1 MDERC
6 NAQDDEP
13 LNDAVEQQ
21 NLPLDTRPAV
31 DRPNNQSLKPGA
43 VPIGKLSVLMAMVA
57 LMIALFIGI
66 LLGGGVPDEVVRNNT
81 VLQAQIKQMSLALEK
96 QGNQINELADTINR
110 VFNTTQD
117 TAVRV
122 NDIYSNTDAK
132 NTGNI
137 KQILRKTD
145 EVVRNNTLM
154 QAQIKQMSLAIEK
167 QGNQIDELA
176 STTKRVFSTTQDT
189 AVRVNDIYS
198 NTDAKNTG
206 NIKQILKTTADSANT
221 LMKLAQSSSKIE
233 GVGTSTGA
241 AVKNVLAVANN
252 LLKTQSQSTLF
263 VSLQSVSCKNIK
275 AAHPSSPTGYYYPNG
290 RMVYCNMGKLCGS
303 SGGWTRLAHLDMSDV
318 TQSCPSG
325 FRLYQ
330 FANRRVCGR
339 PNSNGGSC
347 ASVKFPT
354 NGISYSQVCGRVVGH
369 ARATP
374 DALHNSNPQRN
385 NLNSFYVDGVSITR
399 GSPRKHVW
407 TFVAS
412 GATKITHGGAYNCPC
427 SPGSVQKVPSFIGNN
442 YYCEGGAGD
451 PLWDGRDCV
460 AIEKACCSSPNL
472 PWFHRQYNAPT
483 TDYMELRVCANQN
496 TNDEDVPISFYDI
509 YIQ

>member
-1 MDERC
+1 MAEDEPMDERY
-6 NAQDDEP
+6 NVQDDD
-13 LNDAVEQQ
+13 NTFEQQ
-21 NLPLDTRPAV
+21 NLPLDIQPAV
-31 DRPNNQSLKPGA
+31 DRQNSQSLKHGA
-43 VPIGKLSVLMAMVA
+43 VPIGKLSIDSLLMAMVA
-57 LMIALFIGI
+57 LLIALFIGI
-66 LLGGGVPDEVVRNNT
+66 LLGGGVPDEVIRNNT
-81 VLQAQIKQMSLALEK
+81 VLQAQIKQISLALEK
-96 QGNQINELADTINR
+96 QGNQIDELANTINR

-122 NDIYSNTDAK
+122 DDIYSNTDAK
-132 NTGNI
+132 STGNI

-176 STTKRVFSTTQDT
+176 STINRVFGTQQQ
-189 AVRVNDIYS
+189 S
-198 NTDAKNTG
+198 
-206 NIKQILKTTADSANT
+206 ILFT
-221 LMKLAQSSSKIE
+221 
-233 GVGTSTGA
+233 
-241 AVKNVLAVANN
+241 
-252 LLKTQSQSTLF
+252 
-263 VSLQSVSCKNIK
+263 SLQSVSCKDIK
-275 AAHPSSPTGYYYPNG
+275 AAHPSSPTGYYHPNG

-303 SGGWTRLAHLDMSDV
+303 SGGWTRLAHLDMSDE
-318 TQSCPSG
+318 TQNCPSG

-339 PNSNGGSC
+339 PKSNGGSC

-354 NGISYSQVCGRVVGH
+354 NDISYSQVCGRVVGH

-374 DALHNSNPQRN
+374 NALDNGNPQHN
-385 NLNSFYVDGVSITR
+385 NLNSFYVDGVSITC
-399 GSPRKHVW
+399 GSPRQHVW

-412 GATKITHGGAYNCPC
+412 RATKIIHGGASNCPC